1 MVVLIDSNIVLDQM
15 LKREDFFEDAED
27 IIALSENGIID
38 AYVSASAVTDIYY
51 IANKAFKDKSKA
63 LDLVRI
69 LTDNVHVA
77 TVSEGIVKN
86 AIDLAW
92 NDFED
97 SIQYSAG
104 ESIDAEYIIT
114 RDPKG
119 YTDSTI
125 EVIDPKAFINLISE

>member
-27 IIALSENGIID
+27 IITLSENGIID

-51 IANKAFKDKSKA
+51 IARKAFKNKSKA
-63 LDLVRI
+63 LNLVRT

-86 AIDLAW
+86 AINLAW

-119 YTDSTI
+119 YAGSNI